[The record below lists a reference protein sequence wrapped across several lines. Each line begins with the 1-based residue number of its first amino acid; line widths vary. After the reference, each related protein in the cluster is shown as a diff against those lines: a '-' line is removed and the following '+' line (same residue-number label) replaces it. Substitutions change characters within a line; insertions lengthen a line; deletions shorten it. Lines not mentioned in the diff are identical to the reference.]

1 MTVVRWQGWRAAAA
15 AMVAA
20 AVMFPDAAPAA
31 AESPF
36 AALSGSWTGAGQARF
51 SGGSS
56 EALKCKAYYT
66 PKDAGSSMGLAIRCA
81 SPSTQINLRA
91 TLNYVSGKI
100 SGLWEER
107 TFNASGEVAGQASTG
122 KLSMSIVG
130 GGFSGFMSVGTT
142 GTNQSVVI
150 QTEGIGLRSVNI
162 NLSRG

>member
-1 MTVVRWQGWRAAAA
+1 MATVRWQGWRAAVAA
-15 AMVAA
+15 VVAA
-20 AVMFPDAAPAA
+20 AVVLPNAAPAA

-36 AALSGSWTGAGQARF
+36 TALSGSWTGAGQVRF

-56 EALKCKAYYT
+56 EALKCRAYYT
-66 PKDAGSSMGLAIRCA
+66 PKDAGTSMGLAIRCA

-91 TLNYVSGKI
+91 TLNYSSGKI

-107 TFNASGEVAGQASTG
+107 TFNASGEVEGQASTG
-122 KLSMSIVG
+122 KLSMSITG
-130 GGFSGFMSVGTT
+130 GGFSGSMSVGTT